1 MSQQQ
6 IYNIE
11 NLITLLNQYKK
22 QISNNDN
29 STQESYLKTLIEN
42 DIYNLTDKI
51 YFFYSNQ
58 QTNIVDPEI
67 ISEINDYK
75 TNMQNIKELY
85 PIIINYLLY
94 KNS

>member
-11 NLITLLNQYKK
+11 NLITLLNKYKK